1 MGVLV
6 NGVNYSW
13 GNIKLV
19 LFGVP
24 VIGVTKINYKEKQI
38 KENNYGIGNEPISR
52 GHGKKE
58 YEGSLELYTDEWKR
72 IIDASPNR
80 KPTDIP
86 PFDVQVIY
94 GGTQV
99 LPNVDILQ
107 GVEFLEDPFDANEG
121 DTKLLITVPLIIGG
135 IKR

>member
-52 GHGKKE
+52 GHGKKNTKAALN
-58 YEGSLELYTDEWKR
+58 YIPMNGS
-72 IIDASPNR
+72 ASSMLL
-80 KPTDIP
+80 PTESQP
-86 PFDVQVIY
+86 TFH
-94 GGTQV
+94 
-99 LPNVDILQ
+99 LSMC
-107 GVEFLEDPFDANEG
+107 
-121 DTKLLITVPLIIGG
+121 K
-135 IKR
+135 